1 MIYYGLKSIVIYF
14 LFLSNNQQVIEINKK
29 SPGYKSTKFYVAIN
43 GNDNNPG
50 TKGLPWRTIQNGV
63 NKLMPG
69 DTLFVNP
76 GFYNEYIQIKNN
88 GVSENGRINLKSET
102 PHAAKCLGFRI
113 LGDYIGVDG
122 FDIEASTVNRTGI
135 QSKGYS
141 YLNILNCYIHEC
153 PNGGI
158 SITHGAS
165 HAKMIGNKLEHNG
178 QWGISIKGT
187 NGLIENNEITRTVQ
201 YHPKGLEPGWTGAD
215 ADGLRI
221 FGSNHIIR
229 SNTIVDIG
237 DPLDKG
243 NVDPH
248 VDGIQSWDGG
258 PKAFP
263 IMSNTIIEGNYIRI
277 KHPTGKG
284 IIMEANKGGSGH
296 HLIIR
301 NNIFEYSDI
310 GISMYSGKFSNI
322 FIYNNIF
329 KANLNVKS
337 WGVSVC
343 LENVDNY
350 QVYNNI
356 TVDCRS
362 EHRKIK
368 GGRGVVDY
376 NMAWN
381 SDGSNFS
388 LTPVLQQN
396 ELKGIDP
403 AFVIYTG
410 QSGENDYHLKP
421 GSPAID
427 AGKNITDVLFD
438 FEGTKRPQ
446 AKYFDIGPFE
456 FKKAK

>member
-1 MIYYGLKSIVIYF
+1 
-14 LFLSNNQQVIEINKK
+14 
-29 SPGYKSTKFYVAIN
+29 
-43 GNDNNPG
+43 
-50 TKGLPWRTIQNGV
+50 
-63 NKLMPG
+63 
-69 DTLFVNP
+69 
-76 GFYNEYIQIKNN
+76 
-88 GVSENGRINLKSET
+88 
-102 PHAAKCLGFRI
+102 
-113 LGDYIGVDG
+113 
-122 FDIEASTVNRTGI
+122 
-135 QSKGYS
+135 
-141 YLNILNCYIHEC
+141 
-153 PNGGI
+153 
-158 SITHGAS
+158 
-165 HAKMIGNKLEHNG
+165 
-178 QWGISIKGT
+178 
-187 NGLIENNEITRTVQ
+187 
-201 YHPKGLEPGWTGAD
+201 
-215 ADGLRI
+215 
-221 FGSNHIIR
+221 
-229 SNTIVDIG
+229 
-237 DPLDKG
+237 
-243 NVDPH
+243 
-248 VDGIQSWDGG
+248 
-258 PKAFP
+258 
-263 IMSNTIIEGNYIRI
+263 
-277 KHPTGKG
+277 
-284 IIMEANKGGSGH
+284 
-296 HLIIR
+296 
-301 NNIFEYSDI
+301 
-310 GISMYSGKFSNI
+310 MYSGKFSNI